1 MKLLIRCHDGET
13 FLLDPVQFDS
23 DFVSG
28 VDRDGLVKVIDKAD
42 IQSCVEVNEDESRT
56 VRRSLP

>member
-13 FLLDPVQFDS
+13 FLLDPVRIDR

-42 IQSCVEVNEDESRT
+42 IESCGEIHEEQSS
-56 VRRSLP
+56 